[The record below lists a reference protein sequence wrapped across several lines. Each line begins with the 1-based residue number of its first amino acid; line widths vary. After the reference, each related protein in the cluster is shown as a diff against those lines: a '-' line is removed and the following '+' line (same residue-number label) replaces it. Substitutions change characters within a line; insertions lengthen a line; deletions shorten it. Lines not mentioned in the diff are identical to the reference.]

1 MNKKPKTKKKKSR
14 KYLNRKRRFLFSFF
28 IFYGVYSAATPSSTV
43 MNEVCGTLHS
53 CEEAFAG
60 PCSQL
65 LKSDIRKTNKEKL
78 VRCYFQLIVA
88 TVSQLHENCPA
99 L

>member
-1 MNKKPKTKKKKSR
+1 
-14 KYLNRKRRFLFSFF
+14 
-28 IFYGVYSAATPSSTV
+28 